1 MIIWKSQVCKR
12 LKCVKELT
20 NEVDKNAAAVV
31 RTDSPYTVEVVGL
44 VLQKSP
50 WLYQMFS
57 SLPHCTL
64 DIFGINHGDEYGR
77 QISANFPVYGP
88 VKAIELAQKQNNKD
102 RKKL

>member
-1 MIIWKSQVCKR
+1 MTIS
-12 LKCVKELT
+12 
-20 NEVDKNAAAVV
+20 
-31 RTDSPYTVEVVGL
+31 
-44 VLQKSP
+44 
-50 WLYQMFS
+50 MFS

-88 VKAIELAQKQNNKD
+88 VKAIELSQKQNNKD